1 MPSKYD
7 IRCMVQLVEKLK
19 PVFQGKLLL
28 RLGAD
33 RYLPQIV
40 FFFAMATLAIAVNL
54 GIESTLHRKEENKKA
69 IENLKSV
76 HTELTCRLTSLN
88 SVCKVEDMLQDRG
101 SLVQI
106 PQNKAKRIK

>member
-1 MPSKYD
+1 MK
-7 IRCMVQLVEKLK
+7 CMSIVQLIEKLK

-33 RYLPQIV
+33 RYLPQII
-40 FFFAMATLAIAVNL
+40 FFFAMATATIGINL
-54 GIESTLHRKEENKKA
+54 GIESTIHRKEQNKKV

-88 SVCKVEDMLQDRG
+88 SVCKVEDMLQKKG
-101 SLVQI
+101 SSLQI

>member
-1 MPSKYD
+1 MRHMT
-7 IRCMVQLVEKLK
+7 IGQLIEKCK

-33 RYLPQIV
+33 KYLPHII
-40 FFFAMATLAIAVNL
+40 FFFALATFSIAINL
-54 GIESTLHRKEENKKA
+54 GIESTVHRKEENKKV

-88 SVCKVEDMLQDRG
+88 SVCKVEDMLQEKG
-101 SLVQI
+101 SSVQI
-106 PQNKAKRIK
+106 PQDKAKRIR

>member
-1 MPSKYD
+1 
-7 IRCMVQLVEKLK
+7 MVIKLIEKLK
-19 PVFQGKLLL
+19 PVFRGKLLL

-40 FFFAMATLAIAVNL
+40 FFFAMATLTIAINL
-54 GIESTLHRKEENKKA
+54 GIEGTIHRKEENKKV

-76 HTELTCRLTSLN
+76 HTELTCRLTGLN

-101 SLVQI
+101 SVVQI
-106 PQNKAKRIK
+106 PKMKAKRIK